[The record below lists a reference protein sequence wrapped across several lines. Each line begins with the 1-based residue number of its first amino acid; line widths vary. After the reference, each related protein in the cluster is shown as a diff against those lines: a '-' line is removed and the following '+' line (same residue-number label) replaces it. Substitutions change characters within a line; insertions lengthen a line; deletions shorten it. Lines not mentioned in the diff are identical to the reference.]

1 MDDCCRASGCETTG
15 HSLRPDRPGAAA
27 VFADDCCSDKEREIA
42 AFRHGM
48 GRVLW
53 IVLAINA
60 AMFLA
65 EFGAGIVAQSSA
77 LIADSVDMLGDAL
90 VYAMSLYAL
99 HKSDRWRAGAALL
112 KGGIIAAFGI
122 GVFVE
127 VGLKIVYGVTPLAG
141 LMAVFGLIALAANLA
156 CLGLLYRYRRQD
168 VNMSSTFECSRN
180 DVIANTGVLLAAAG
194 VFVFASPWPD
204 IVVGLIIAAV
214 FFRSAL
220 RVLKAAWPQF
230 RAGVLA
236 PAGAAE

>member
-1 MDDCCRASGCETTG
+1 MDECCRDYSCEMSGPSQASA
-15 HSLRPDRPGAAA
+15 RRKP
-27 VFADDCCSDKEREIA
+27 ADVLGDCCSGKEHEVA
-42 AFRHGM
+42 ALRDSV

-60 AMFLA
+60 AMFAA

-77 LIADSVDMLGDAL
+77 LIADSVDMLGDTL

-127 VGLKIVYGVTPLAG
+127 VGMKIMNGVTPVADI
-141 LMAVFGLIALAANLA
+141 MAIFGVIALAANLA

-194 VFVFASPWPD
+194 VYAFGSPWPD
-204 IVVGLIIAAV
+204 IVVGLIIAII
-214 FFRSAL
+214 FFRSAV
-220 RVLKAAWPQF
+220 RVLGAAWPQF
-230 RAGVLA
+230 RIGALTA
-236 PAGAAE
+236 TSAAE

>member
-1 MDDCCRASGCETTG
+1 MDDCCRNSGCETAAP
-15 HSLRPDRPGAAA
+15 SLSPARPGAAA
-27 VFADDCCSDKEREIA
+27 AFGDDCCSGKEHEIA
-42 AFRHGM
+42 ALRDGI

-53 IVLAINA
+53 IVLAINI
-60 AMFLA
+60 AMFAA

-99 HKSDRWRAGAALL
+99 RKSARWRAGAALL

-127 VGLKIVYGVTPLAG
+127 VGMKIVHGVTPIAG
-141 LMAVFGLIALAANLA
+141 IMAILGLIALAANLA
-156 CLGLLYRYRRQD
+156 CLGLLYRYRRRD

-180 DVIANTGVLLAAAG
+180 DVIANTGVLVAAVG
-194 VFVFASPWPD
+194 VYAFASPWPD
-204 IVVGLIIAAV
+204 IAVGLIIAAV

-220 RVLKAAWPQF
+220 RVLAMAWPQF
-230 RAGVLA
+230 RAGALSA
-236 PAGAAE
+236 AGAAE